1 MTVDKTLVAPSTRQ
15 RGRPLGRFANIAI
28 VAVTAVVIIG
38 LAYLANGSARA
49 AGVTPVDVTGVSTGA
64 GPVIGNAAPDLVATT
79 VDGKAIR
86 LSDYVGSPIWLTFG
100 ASWCQPCR
108 AENPDIQAAYDR
120 YHDRG
125 VVVVQVYMS
134 EDSSTVTD
142 YASRVGLTYVKVPDP
157 DTSLAA
163 EYRILGI
170 PSHFFID
177 KAGVLRQIKVGTLDA
192 GTMDA
197 TLDELVR

>member
-1 MTVDKTLVAPSTRQ
+1 MNAEKTLVAPSTRRRDRP
-15 RGRPLGRFANIAI
+15 RGRLANLAV
-28 VAVTAVVIIG
+28 VAVTAIVIIG
-38 LAYLANGSARA
+38 LAYLANGSAKA
-49 AGVTPVDVTGVSTGA
+49 AGVTPVDVTGVATGA
-64 GPVIGNAAPDLVATT
+64 GPVVGNPAPDLVATT

-86 LSDYVGSPIWLTFG
+86 LGDYVGSPIWLTFG

-120 YHDRG
+120 YRDRG

-134 EDSSTVTD
+134 EDASTVTD
-142 YASRVGLTYVKVPDP
+142 YAGRVGLTYIKVPDP

-177 KAGVLRQIKVGTLDA
+177 KAGVLRQIKVGTLDSE
-192 GTMDA
+192 TMDA